1 METLE
6 ATKEEKDV
14 IATLSLLVMVI
25 KSVPQP
31 VLRKKF
37 ADTGD
42 IFLQLL
48 DQFAESENQNVL
60 RSVSYLF
67 YRLISFIL
75 CFKLNYFTDNW
86 EYFRVTSSPRIFI
99 MVSWVDIKN
108 VQSSFVICYPY
119 KAEYSKSCTTCN

>member
-6 ATKEEKDV
+6 ATKEEKDIV
-14 IATLSLLVMVI
+14 ATLSLLIMVI

-48 DQFAESENQNVL
+48 EQFADSENQNVL
-60 RSVSYLF
+60 RSVRKMFLD
-67 YRLISFIL
+67 
-75 CFKLNYFTDNW
+75 CFCYF
-86 EYFRVTSSPRIFI
+86 FG
-99 MVSWVDIKN
+99 
-108 VQSSFVICYPY
+108 
-119 KAEYSKSCTTCN
+119 

>member
-67 YRLISFIL
+67 YRLISFI
-75 CFKLNYFTDNW
+75 
-86 EYFRVTSSPRIFI
+86 
-99 MVSWVDIKN
+99 
-108 VQSSFVICYPY
+108 
-119 KAEYSKSCTTCN
+119 

>member
-6 ATKEEKDV
+6 ATKEEKDIV
-14 IATLSLLVMVI
+14 ATLSLLTMVI

-48 DQFAESENQNVL
+48 EQFADNENQNVL
-60 RSVSYLF
+60 RSVSKIFFFF
-67 YRLISFIL
+67 YFE
-75 CFKLNYFTDNW
+75 KLNMYL
-86 EYFRVTSSPRIFI
+86 
-99 MVSWVDIKN
+99 
-108 VQSSFVICYPY
+108 
-119 KAEYSKSCTTCN
+119 